1 MLEVHFMHIATVDST
16 LFIEAAAD
24 NLRQILA
31 HRLQVHFHQ
40 HPQPLH
46 SYIASQFPE
55 GLVAPGMAAQLPQQP
70 TNEEWIIL
78 WLSLVP
84 HLQPNFFEAII
95 AEHLPAG
102 GDFAEFGGIRG
113 TNHRSLLP
121 TGETVQF
128 ILAGTDIAYRLRVQ
142 QYFTE
147 GHWFFKNGLLWLE
160 PVKEGEPHMSG
171 RIVVA
176 QDWVDKIL
184 LNIETAPRFGLDF
197 PAKKISTHMEWD
209 DVVLAPQTQQQIDDL
224 SVWLQHN
231 RLATE
236 DSNLGRKIKPG
247 YRVLF
252 YGPSGT
258 GKTLTSALL
267 GKQFNKEVYRI
278 DLSQIVSKYIGE
290 TEKNLET
297 VFRKAETKDWILFF
311 DEADALFGKRTN
323 VGSSH
328 DKYANQEVSYLLQRV
343 EDYPGLLVL
352 ASNFKNN
359 LDDAF
364 LRRFHALVHFPMP
377 VAAERLLLWQKAMP
391 ASLTPADSVD
401 LNALAKRYDMSG
413 ASILNAVHYAALQ
426 CFARHDT
433 FLHQEDLLAGIKKE
447 FYKEE
452 KSFA

>member
-1 MLEVHFMHIATVDST
+1 MLQAIHNHTVAPHT
-16 LFIEAAAD
+16 IEQAID
-24 NLRQILA
+24 NLRQVIA
-31 HRLQVHFHQ
+31 HRMQVHFDG
-40 HPQPLH
+40 HPMPLQN
-46 SYIASQFPE
+46 YIASQFPN
-55 GLVAPGMAAQLPQQP
+55 GLGLPGIAEKLPQPP
-70 TNEEWIIL
+70 TDEEWIVIL
-78 WLSLVP
+78 LALVP

-95 AEHLPAG
+95 GAHLPTG
-102 GDFAEFGGIRG
+102 GDFAEFGGVRG
-113 TNHRSLLP
+113 GNHRSLLP

-128 ILAGTDIAYRLRVQ
+128 VLAGNDMAQRLAVH
-142 QYFTE
+142 QYFAE
-147 GHWFFKNGLLWLE
+147 EHFFFKHGILWLE

-171 RIVVA
+171 RIIMA
-176 QDWVDKIL
+176 QDWVDKLL
-184 LNIETAPRFGLDF
+184 LNKESAPRFGIDF
-197 PAKKISTHMEWD
+197 PAKKITTHMHWN
-209 DVVLAPQTQQQIDDL
+209 DVVLAPQTQQQINDL
-224 SVWLQHN
+224 GVWLQHN
-231 RLATE
+231 ERAQA
-236 DSNLGRKIKPG
+236 DGNLGRKIKPG

-258 GKTLTSALL
+258 GKTLTTALL
-267 GKQFNKEVYRI
+267 GKQFDKEVYRI

-343 EDYPGLLVL
+343 EDYPGLLIL

-391 ASLTPADSVD
+391 ANLPLAPSVNLD
-401 LNALAKRYDMSG
+401 VLAKKYDMSG

-426 CFARHDT
+426 CYARKTDSIG
-433 FLHQEDLLAGIKKE
+433 QDDLLAGIKKE
-447 FYKEE
+447 YYKEE